1 MKIKV
6 TENSLKKIT
15 PTTKRTL
22 NNQKVES
29 IKIQKKKKI
38 ESVLPSPVRFI
49 RFLPSFNP
57 FEKKNAYVENLEI
70 LHFGI
75 LIVFC
80 TSVLC

>member
-29 IKIQKKKKI
+29 IKIQKKKNTSI
-38 ESVLPSPVRFI
+38 V
-49 RFLPSFNP
+49 
-57 FEKKNAYVENLEI
+57 YV
-70 LHFGI
+70 
-75 LIVFC
+75 
-80 TSVLC
+80 